1 MFAAVLCAPVSSFAQ
16 SILQT
21 AGNFALL
28 GATAVTNNGGGA
40 TTITNGNVGSAAGV
54 TGFNDP
60 NNDFPGNP
68 GVVTAPYEI
77 YAPGTMASMNS
88 PGAVN
93 TALNDLGTAHTG
105 LLNMATSLGDN
116 LTGANLGGLAG
127 PLTPGVYTDNDS
139 VASLNGTL
147 RLNFQGQSNV
157 AFVFQFATSLN
168 ITNGSIIETEN
179 TGSND
184 GIFFAAGTAG
194 ITVGDDVAL
203 VGNYIAGTA
212 ITFGTGDT
220 FDGRALAL
228 TAGVT
233 YAGQPTANINAQGE
247 PGGGDYTG
255 GLVLDGP
262 TVVAAAIP
270 EPAAFLWLVPLGILG
285 FTLGRRRFAHRA
297 AAVG

>member
-139 VASLNGTL
+139 VAS
-147 RLNFQGQSNV
+147 S
-157 AFVFQFATSLN
+157 
-168 ITNGSIIETEN
+168 NGSIIETEN